1 MEEVKSPIDTNFE
14 NYINLLKSV
23 KRDGI
28 DNLVRW
34 LESKD
39 TKIAPASTKYHL
51 AVPGGLV
58 RHSLNVYNKL
68 KSLMNMV
75 YPAVTKITNEG
86 VEYVENTCPYN
97 EDSIILVALLH
108 DIAKVN
114 FYDIQERNTKDGN
127 GQWVKVPYYA
137 VKDESERLIFGS
149 HPVNSYYMVSKFI
162 RLSYEEELAIL
173 HHEGPFDTCMNSIEL
188 SNVMAAFK
196 KSPLALLLHQADMQ
210 ATCLLEGDD
219 E

>member
-1 MEEVKSPIDTNFE
+1 MEEVKSPIDINFE
-14 NYINLLKSV
+14 KYIGLLETV

-28 DNLVRW
+28 ENLIRY
-34 LESKD
+34 LKSKD

-58 RHSLNVYNKL
+58 KHSLNVYEQLKKL
-68 KSLMNMV
+68 MEMV
-75 YPAVTKITNEG
+75 YPVVTKKTEEG
-86 VEYVENTCPYN
+86 VEYVENTCPYS
-97 EDSIILVALLH
+97 EETLIIVALLH
-108 DIAKVN
+108 DMAKVN
-114 FYDIQERNTKDGN
+114 FYDIQERNTKDENGN
-127 GQWVKVPYYA
+127 WIKVPYYA
-137 VKDESERLIFGS
+137 VKEENERLIFGS

-162 RLSYEEELAIL
+162 KLSYQEELAIL
-173 HHEGPFDTCMNSIEL
+173 HHEGAYDTCLNNLQL
-188 SNVMAAFK
+188 SNLMAAFK